1 MNIRKFSGCNIEQ
14 VLSLQKE
21 WFDSDILPSY
31 VIRNFEEQ
39 FTVDNTIVVEDS
51 NIIGYSFFA
60 LNKFNEYEIMY
71 LYISKAK
78 RKI

>member
-60 LNKFNEYEIMY
+60 LNKFNEYEIMC